1 MKFKKISFL
10 IFFSLIVILSTGC
23 DSKKEQKQEV
33 KQEQKV
39 VIPEFNLTTNDGKS
53 IKIIANPDGWEFPQ
67 YKNKAV
73 LLNFFATWCPPC
85 KAEIPHL
92 VALKDKYKDKFEVI
106 AILVEQNK
114 LQAVVDEFIKEHG
127 VTYPIANGPENF
139 KLVNAVGGVPSI
151 PTMFLFN
158 KNGRIINKYVGMVP
172 QEMLDSEIQ
181 KALK

>member
-10 IFFSLIVILSTGC
+10 VFFSLMTILYTGC
-23 DSKKEQKQEV
+23 DSKEEEKQIAQKPKE
-33 KQEQKV
+33 V
-39 VIPEFNLTTNDGKS
+39 VIPKFNLKLNDGKN
-53 IKIIANPDGWEFPQ
+53 IKIIANPKGWEFPQ
-67 YKNKAV
+67 YKDKAI

-92 VALKDKYKDKFEVI
+92 VELKEKYKDQFEVI

-114 LQAVVDEFIKEHG
+114 LQDSVDEFIKENNIN
-127 VTYPIANGPENF
+127 YPIANGAENF
-139 KLVNAVGGVPSI
+139 KLINAVGGVPTI

-158 KNGRIINKYVGMVP
+158 KKGRIINKYVGLVP

>member
-10 IFFSLIVILSTGC
+10 VFFSLIAILYTGC
-23 DSKKEQKQEV
+23 DSKSEQKEQKQEV
-33 KQEQKV
+33 KKV
-39 VIPEFNLTTNDGKS
+39 VIPEFNLTTNDGKT
-53 IKIIANPDGWEFPQ
+53 IKIIADSNGWKFPE
-67 YKNKAV
+67 YKDKAI

-92 VALKDKYKDKFEVI
+92 IELRKKYKDQFEVI
-106 AILVEQNK
+106 AVLVEQNK
-114 LQAVVDEFIKEHG
+114 LQSVVEEFKKEHEIS
-127 VTYPIANGPENF
+127 YPIVNGPENF
-139 KLVNAVGGVPSI
+139 KLIDAVGGVPTI

-158 KNGRIINKYVGMVP
+158 KDGKIINKYVGMVP

>member
-10 IFFSLIVILSTGC
+10 VFFSLMAILYTGC
-23 DSKKEQKQEV
+23 DSKQEEQQTKQEP
-33 KQEQKV
+33 KKV
-39 VIPEFNLTTNDGKS
+39 VIPEFNLKTNDRKN
-53 IKIIANPDGWEFPQ
+53 IKIIANPNGWEFPE
-67 YKNKAV
+67 YKDKAI

-92 VALKDKYKDKFEVI
+92 NALKEKYKDQFEVI

-114 LQAVVDEFIKEHG
+114 LQEVVAEFIDEHKIS
-127 VTYPIANGPENF
+127 YPIANGAENF

-158 KNGRIINKYVGMVP
+158 KNGKIINKYVGMVP